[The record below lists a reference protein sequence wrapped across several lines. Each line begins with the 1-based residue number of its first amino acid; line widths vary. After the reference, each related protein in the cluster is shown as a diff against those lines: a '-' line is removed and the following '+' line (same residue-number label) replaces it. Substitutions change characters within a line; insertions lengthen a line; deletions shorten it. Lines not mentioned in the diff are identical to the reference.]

1 MPKELEE
8 LSNVELG
15 VALCLGH
22 FDYDP
27 INIRL
32 GAEILSAKDCEPGA
46 IAHLAR
52 QERCETVIRHIA
64 ECGQRVEGENPNWG
78 ILLRVIPSR
87 RTEKP
92 DCLPHWTRFVSM
104 TGVTRS
110 GGKHIE
116 WLRPRNARHEQS
128 RTHPAA
134 H

>member
-1 MPKELEE
+1 MPKGLED

-32 GAEILSAKDCEPGA
+32 GAEILSAKDCEPRA

-52 QERCETVIRHIA
+52 LERCETVIRHIA
-64 ECGQRVEGENPNWG
+64 ECGQRAEPNHPGWSA
-78 ILLRVIPSR
+78 LLAALPPR
-87 RTEKP
+87 RKTKP

-104 TGVTRS
+104 TGVTHR
-110 GGKHIE
+110 GGMHIE
-116 WLRPRNARHEQS
+116 WLRPKAHEQS
-128 RTHPAA
+128 RTNTAPN
-134 H
+134 